1 MRHFDV
7 QLIGGMALNDG
18 KIAEMR
24 TGEGK
29 TLMATLPV
37 YLNSLTGKGVH
48 LVTVNDYLAR
58 RDAEWMGRL
67 YNFMGLTVGVNTP
80 QMSRE
85 AKQAAYAADVTYGT
99 NNEFGFD
106 YLRDNMVQDVAD
118 RVARGLAYAIVDEV
132 DSILIDEARTP
143 LIISG
148 QAEDHTEMYVRINAV
163 VPSLK
168 KQIGELDLRT
178 GEGVIEPGDFTV
190 DEKTHQVFLT
200 EDGHENAER
209 LLREARLLV
218 EGASLYDPANIT
230 LMHHVYAALRA
241 RHLYHRDQHYVVQKG
256 EDGTPEV
263 VIVDEFTGRLM
274 TGRRWSDGL
283 HQAVEAK
290 EGVPIQSENQTL
302 ASITFQNYFRMYG
315 KLSGMTGTAD
325 TEAYEFQEIYGLETV
340 VIPPNLP
347 TIRNDELDLVY
358 KTSREKFDAVIEDI
372 RDCHKRGQPV
382 LVGTTSIEN
391 SELVSG
397 LLDKAKL
404 PHAVLNAK
412 QHAREA
418 EIVAQ
423 AGRPGVITIAT
434 NMAGRGTDIVLGGN
448 VENQIKIIDADE
460 AIPEEEKRARAKKLQ
475 DEWQSLH
482 DAVKAQGGL
491 RIIATERHE
500 SRRIDNQLRGRS
512 GRQGDPGSSR
522 FYLSLDDSLMRI
534 FAGDRVRAIMER
546 LKMPDGEAIEAGI
559 VTRSIEGAQ
568 RKVEARNFDVRKQ
581 LLEYDDV
588 ANDQRKVIYQQ
599 RNDILEAQTL
609 AAQIA
614 SLRAGTMEDVVRT
627 FVPAESVEEQ
637 WDLPGLEKTLR
648 EEWQLDVDLKAE
660 VDKSDAITDE
670 DIVDKVKKA
679 ADDSF
684 QVKIDRV
691 GIEQFTPFMRMIL
704 LQSIDQHWREH
715 LAALDYLR
723 QGIHLRGYAQ
733 KNPKQEYKREAFE
746 LFSQLLDV
754 VKMDVTRVLMTVRI
768 QSEEEVARAAEAIEE
783 RAEHISN
790 VTYTHPNDDGSVSQE
805 PELATAGRR
814 RPAAAA
820 AARPA
825 APAVPARVPTLAL
838 GAIAAGMAGARR
850 RRHAQGRP
858 QRPVPLRQRQ
868 EVQAVPREAGVGRPA
883 TGGPRGRG
891 AGGAQRPH
899 RQRLRRPAA
908 RQLPRQDPERGAEDA
923 SLSRHPLRR
932 GPGQQ
937 GPCRRRHPPRARRR
951 GPDPADAHRRSR
963 APCRP
968 RPAASSRWCSRTSIC
983 WRSTSRPASP
993 CTAAAARAS
1002 ASSSSCAAP
1011 GRGPSSSSWCTAS
1024 TRRPPACCSSP
1035 RRARPW
1041 SRCRT
1046 TCARAIPSGPS
1057 ARPMRRWSP
1066 APGRRSSR

>member
-1 MRHFDV
+1 MLPKLLTSIFGSRNDRLLKQYRQVVAKVNALESQFEALSDAALVAKTAEFRQRHADGESLDKMLPEAFATVREGSKRVLKMRHFDV
-7 QLIGGMALNDG
+7 QLIGGMVLHDG
-18 KIAEMR
+18 KIPEMR

-29 TLMATLPV
+29 TLTATLAV
-37 YLNSLTGKGVH
+37 YLNAITAKGVH
-48 LVTVNDYLAR
+48 LVTVNDYLVQ
-58 RDAEWMGRL
+58 RDAAWMGRL
-67 YNFMGLTVGVNTP
+67 YNFLGLTVGVNLAQLT
-80 QMSRE
+80 RE
-85 AKQAAYAADVTYGT
+85 EKQAAYAADVTYGT

-106 YLRDNMVQDVAD
+106 YLRDNMVQSTED

-163 VPSLK
+163 VPKLK

-190 DEKTHQVFLT
+190 DEKSHQVFLT
-200 EDGHENAER
+200 EEGHENAEGILGDAG
-209 LLREARLLV
+209 LLA

-241 RHLYHRDQHYVVQKG
+241 KHLYNRDQHYVVQ
-256 EDGTPEV
+256 DGEV

-290 EGVPIQSENQTL
+290 EGVEIQSENQTL

-340 VIPPNLP
+340 VIPPNKP
-347 TIRNDELDLVY
+347 TVRKDELDLVY
-358 KTSREKFDAVIEDI
+358 KTNREKFDAVIHDI
-372 RDCHKRGQPV
+372 RDCHERGEPV

-391 SELVSG
+391 SELISG
-397 LLDKAKL
+397 LLQQAKL
-404 PHAVLNAK
+404 PHNVLNAK

-448 VENQIKIIDADE
+448 VENQIKVIDADD
-460 AIPEEEKRARAKKLQ
+460 AVVPSEKARRAQQLH
-475 DEWQSLH
+475 DEWQGLH
-482 DAVKAQGGL
+482 EQVKAAGGL

-559 VTRSIEGAQ
+559 VTRSIESAQ

-588 ANDQRKVIYQQ
+588 SNDQRKVIYQQ
-599 RNDILEAQTL
+599 RNDILEAESL
-609 AAQIA
+609 VAQIA
-614 SLRAGTMEDVVRT
+614 NLRESTMSDVVRT
-627 FVPAESVEEQ
+627 YVPQASVEEQ
-637 WDLPGLEKTLR
+637 WDLPALERVLR
-648 EEWQLDVDLKAE
+648 DEWQVDLQLSAE
-660 VDKSDAITDE
+660 VEKSASITDE
-670 DIVDKVKKA
+670 EIVEKAVAA
-679 ADDSF
+679 ADAVFDAK
-684 QVKIDRV
+684 VARV
-691 GIEQFTPFMRMIL
+691 GLEQFTPFMRMIL
-704 LQSIDQHWREH
+704 LQSIDSHWREH

-768 QSEEEVARAAEAIEE
+768 QSEEEVAQAAVALEE
-783 RAEHISN
+783 RAERISN
-790 VTYTHPNDDGSVSQE
+790 VTYTHPNEDGSVSQDAD
-805 PELATAGRR
+805 PSSPMSLS
-814 RPAAAA
+814 
-820 AARPA
+820 
-825 APAVPARVPTLAL
+825 
-838 GAIAAGMAGARR
+838 
-850 RRHAQGRP
+850 QGG
-858 QRPVPLRQRQ
+858 VPLADQ
-868 EVQAVPREAGVGRPA
+868 VPKVGRNDPCPC
-883 TGGPRGRG
+883 GSGKKYKQCHGR
-891 AGGAQRPH
+891 
-899 RQRLRRPAA
+899 LV
-908 RQLPRQDPERGAEDA
+908 
-923 SLSRHPLRR
+923 
-932 GPGQQ
+932 
-937 GPCRRRHPPRARRR
+937 
-951 GPDPADAHRRSR
+951 
-963 APCRP
+963 
-968 RPAASSRWCSRTSIC
+968 
-983 WRSTSRPASP
+983 
-993 CTAAAARAS
+993 
-1002 ASSSSCAAP
+1002 
-1011 GRGPSSSSWCTAS
+1011 
-1024 TRRPPACCSSP
+1024 
-1035 RRARPW
+1035 
-1041 SRCRT
+1041 
-1046 TCARAIPSGPS
+1046 
-1057 ARPMRRWSP
+1057 
-1066 APGRRSSR
+1066 